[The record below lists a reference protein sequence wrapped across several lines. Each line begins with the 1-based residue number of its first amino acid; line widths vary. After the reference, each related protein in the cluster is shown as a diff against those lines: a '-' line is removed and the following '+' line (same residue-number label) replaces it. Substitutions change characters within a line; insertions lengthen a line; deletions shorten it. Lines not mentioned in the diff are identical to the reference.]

1 LLKLKSNKMTK
12 YTIREDANYGEVL
25 QKNGRDAICPFQSPT
40 AIPIQNQFGQQQIG
54 FNRMPCSTLCPF
66 ACIGGND
73 SELYIIDCIGNTD
86 KTVLE
91 LTKEEK
97 EPELHIIGS

>member
-1 LLKLKSNKMTK
+1 MIK

-54 FNRMPCSTLCPF
+54 FNRMPCSTICPF
-66 ACIGGND
+66 AQIGDNGNIFEISCVGNKRLYL
-73 SELYIIDCIGNTD
+73 SE
-86 KTVLE
+86 
-91 LTKEEK
+91 EEK
-97 EPELHIIGS
+97 APELHIIGS